1 MKGLYKSL
9 TKVLTGVLLIGAM
22 PLIAVATPNTINYQ
36 GRLLDGDGVPVNGTV
51 SMTFEIY
58 MLGNPFVQLQWSNTR
73 DVLVE
78 DGIYQVLLG
87 ELETLDAVDFSQSL
101 ELGVTVGSD
110 AEMIPR
116 QPLTSV
122 PHAQKAFDADTLDSL
137 DSTAFIQKDD
147 IVMELKNVVTVSASG
162 ADFTDPIAAIAS
174 ITDAAADNPYL
185 VVIGPG
191 VYALT
196 TTMTMKPY
204 VSVAGSGQQV
214 TKLMGEVSHVDSFY
228 MSFLVVVADNT
239 TLRDLTVVNTGDG
252 GIATAIFTEY
262 SSSII
267 QDVTAL
273 CSNGNINFGIATYDS
288 SSNLINVTG
297 KAFNGNNNV
306 GVDIACSSVTM
317 NNVYAEAYDGSTYN
331 YGVRNHCSTLS
342 KSASSIMIN
351 VRAKGS
357 GVASSNVGIMNDG
370 LSYNTPILRNCTLE
384 GSTYGVEAD
393 GLYTQVRVMNS
404 SINGGVRVL
413 NGADIACLNSDNG
426 DVRELDTNCVEI
438 LPSGA

>member
-1 MKGLYKSL
+1 MKKFFIVLMATAILFPLSASSAIQGDINGDGRIDISEAIYALQVSAGVYTALPDSCL
-9 TKVLTGVLLIGAM
+9 LTGKGSWASGVYYNLCDVVESGGLTYACTSPHTSETGGIEPTDTDHWAVLSIK
-22 PLIAVATPNTINYQ
+22 
-36 GRLLDGDGVPVNGTV
+36 GD
-51 SMTFEIY
+51 S
-58 MLGNPFVQLQWSNTR
+58 
-73 DVLVE
+73 
-78 DGIYQVLLG
+78 
-87 ELETLDAVDFSQSL
+87 A
-101 ELGVTVGSD
+101 
-110 AEMIPR
+110 
-116 QPLTSV
+116 
-122 PHAQKAFDADTLDSL
+122 
-137 DSTAFIQKDD
+137 
-147 IVMELKNVVTVSASG
+147 MELKNVVTVSASG
-162 ADFTDPIAAIAS
+162 ADFTDPIAAIES
-174 ITDAAADNPYL
+174 ITDAATDNPYL

-214 TKLMGEVSHVDSFY
+214 TRLMGEVSHVDSFY

-252 GIATAIFTEY
+252 GIATAIFTEN

-273 CSNGNINFGIATYDS
+273 CSNGNINFGIATYNS
-288 SSNLINVTG
+288 SSNLINVTA

-331 YGVRNHCSTLS
+331 YGVRNNCSTTS
-342 KSASSIMIN
+342 KSAFPIMIN
-351 VRAKGS
+351 MHAKGS
-357 GVASSNVGIMNDG
+357 GVNSSNVGIMNDG
-370 LSYNTPILRNCTLE
+370 SSLNTPILRNCTME
-384 GSTYGVEAD
+384 GSTDGVMAD
-393 GLYTQVRVMNS
+393 GVYTQVRVMNS
-404 SINGGVRVL
+404 SINGGVRVI

-426 DVRELDTNCVEI
+426 DMRELDTSCVEI